1 MTPVLSVQSLQVS
14 LSKHPI
20 VRGVSFDAPAGRW
33 FGLLGAN
40 GSGKTTLL
48 RALNGRLPI
57 DSGTVRLVGEDITKD
72 TAARAGHIGFAPPP
86 DALPAELTAGQLLDL
101 LGRMRSTN
109 PREPAHIYEA
119 LGVAALEKI
128 AIWRMSAGM
137 RQRVSV
143 FTAFIGA
150 PAVVLLD
157 EPFNWL
163 DPVAAHDLKLML
175 AEWVAAGGALVTAL
189 HDIATFATRCDLGL
203 LIHDGKVARAFD
215 AGEMAAGRGDVL
227 GFEEVVYQTFKAAG
241 R

>member
-1 MTPVLSVQSLQVS
+1 
-14 LSKHPI
+14 
-20 VRGVSFDAPAGRW
+20 
-33 FGLLGAN
+33 
-40 GSGKTTLL
+40 
-48 RALNGRLPI
+48 
-57 DSGTVRLVGEDITKD
+57 
-72 TAARAGHIGFAPPP
+72 
-86 DALPAELTAGQLLDL
+86 
-101 LGRMRSTN
+101 
-109 PREPAHIYEA
+109 
-119 LGVAALEKI
+119 
-128 AIWRMSAGM
+128 M